1 MASLNIVNDVDRH
14 VLTSLDDVKAVV
26 DIVDDVDRHRCRCR
40 QVSEPP
46 ISDIIPIIL
55 LDLAGFKHIPNL
67 FSVFEARDPVHWVQK
82 AGQWG
87 SKSAFAG

>member
-26 DIVDDVDRHRCRCR
+26 DIVNDVDRHRCRCR

-46 ISDIIPIIL
+46 TSALISGVVPAPSGASWGAGSFLADWQAGSWL
-55 LDLAGFKHIPNL
+55 LAGL
-67 FSVFEARDPVHWVQK
+67 
-82 AGQWG
+82 AG
-87 SKSAFAG
+87 